1 MDWSGHFP
9 SFKAISPLVASEA
22 CKPNLRGGL
31 RMSWLLDV
39 NAAWASLVGAGN
51 SLIGGAYTLGSQIGC
66 LPSIFPFVS
75 RVQPLHSVAFVP

>member
-1 MDWSGHFP
+1 
-9 SFKAISPLVASEA
+9 
-22 CKPNLRGGL
+22 
-31 RMSWLLDV
+31 MSWLLDV

-51 SLIGGAYTLGSQIGC
+51 SLIGGAYTLSSQIGC